1 MKLFRRIKMKLK
13 ALLTAALL
21 ATTNLALANGG
32 LTIDNV
38 EQHMNANNWV
48 NTQTEQ
54 QEIVVQGP
62 IDAFDVIT
70 QDRDRDVV
78 DTSKL
83 KQAYDGQV

>member
-1 MKLFRRIKMKLK
+1 MKLK

-62 IDAFDVIT
+62 IDAFDVII

>member
-1 MKLFRRIKMKLK
+1 MKLK

-38 EQHMNANNWV
+38 EQTMNANNWV
-48 NTQTEQ
+48 NTQTER

-70 QDRDRDVV
+70 QNRDRNVV
-78 DTSKL
+78 DTNKL